1 MCLSAFVS
9 VLGSHEIECCNIQ
22 DKPQFPHLITI
33 LYILP
38 LHQCPKKNDDIGAG
52 RNASLEMRKRDDDE
66 GTMRK
71 PESYN
76 DNWRSHSWVV
86 HSREVNRLVILI
98 LGPTS

>member
-38 LHQCPKKNDDIGAG
+38 LHQCPKKNDDIRAG

-66 GTMRK
+66 GTMSENQKATMITGDHIHGLFIRGK
-71 PESYN
+71 LT
-76 DNWRSHSWVV
+76 DW
-86 HSREVNRLVILI
+86 
-98 LGPTS
+98 